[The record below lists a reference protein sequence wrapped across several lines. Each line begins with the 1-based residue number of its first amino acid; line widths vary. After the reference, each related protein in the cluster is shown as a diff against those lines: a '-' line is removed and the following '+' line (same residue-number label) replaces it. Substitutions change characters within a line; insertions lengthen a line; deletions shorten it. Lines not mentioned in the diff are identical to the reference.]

1 MVAPWYARLI
11 LGALAGTTLI
21 VLFGPVFV
29 VSFFSFFRQRKGEVQ
44 WDSFTFDWYGKLFEN
59 DSIMNARFNSVVVGF
74 FAVLAALVLGT
85 LFAIYYNGRGR
96 GRDAQQFVIF
106 LPFLLP
112 PIITG
117 LTLLIFFRE
126 VGIDRSLV
134 TVAFGHTLFVLA
146 LAYRII
152 LTQLQSLSHSL
163 VEASYDLG
171 ANRWQTV
178 WYVLLPNIRTALVIA
193 AVLAFALSFDE
204 TLISLFLVGREM
216 TLPVRLWG
224 MMRVGFKP
232 EVNALVT
239 LIILFSGV
247 LFLIVARLARRTSDD
262 MTQL

>member
-1 MVAPWYARLI
+1 MVAAWYIRLI
-11 LGALAGTTLI
+11 LGVLAGTTLI

-29 VSFFSFFRQRKGEVQ
+29 VWFFSFFRQRKGQVQ
-44 WDSFTFDWYGKLFEN
+44 WDSFTLEWYARLFEN
-59 DSIMNARFNSVVVGF
+59 HSIMNALFNSVVVGF

-85 LFAIYYNGRGR
+85 LFAVYYNGRGR
-96 GRDAQQFVIF
+96 GRGAQQFVIF

-126 VGIDRSLV
+126 LGVDRSLV

-171 ANRWQTV
+171 ANRWQTI
-178 WYVLLPNIRTALVIA
+178 WYVLLPNIRTALVVA
-193 AVLAFALSFDE
+193 GVLAFALSFDE
-204 TLISLFLVGREM
+204 TLISLFLVGREV

-247 LFLIVARLARRTSDD
+247 LFFTVARLSRRTSDD
-262 MTQL
+262 LTRL

>member
-1 MVAPWYARLI
+1 MVAPWYIRVV
-11 LGALAGTTLI
+11 LGVLAGTTLI
-21 VLFGPVFV
+21 VLFGPVLV
-29 VSFFSFFRQRKGEVQ
+29 VWFFSFFQQRKGKVQ
-44 WDSFTFDWYGKLFEN
+44 WDSFTFDWYVRLFEN
-59 DSIMNARFNSVVVGF
+59 DSIMNALFNSLVVGF
-74 FAVLAALVLGT
+74 FAVLVALVLGT
-85 LFAIYYNGRGR
+85 LFAVYYNGRGR
-96 GRDAQQFVIF
+96 GREAQQFVIF

-117 LTLLIFFRE
+117 LALLIFFRE
-126 VGIDRSLV
+126 VGLDRSLV
-134 TVAFGHTLFVLA
+134 TVAIGHTLFVLA

-152 LTQLQSLSHSL
+152 ISQLQSLSHSL

-178 WYVLLPNIRTALVIA
+178 WYVLLPNIRTAIVVA

-204 TLISLFLVGREM
+204 TLISLFLVGSEM

-239 LIILFSGV
+239 LIILFSAA
-247 LFLIVARLARRTSDD
+247 LFFAVARLSRRTGDEL
-262 MTQL
+262 TRL